1 LVVRFRSMVASFTSA
16 RSLLRRLRT
25 CDALNRTP
33 ATYGLSS
40 SRLITSRKGQRR
52 TLVAG
57 HLYLSAI
64 MHMGTAA
71 PRSLNWFPVKI
82 LKQDR
87 EGLIDRTD
95 CAGLGNRSMAS
106 VIDTSF
112 GLDVCRPSR
121 SVWRPKSITL
131 DTSSSLFKAVR
142 QLYTLSTNDMNRHL
156 RKSCLRV
163 PPSLHKHHVS
173 THPTRIASSASAIP
187 DEDWTEVTNVAERRR
202 IQNRIAQRTYSKQNM
217 VCLL

>member
-1 LVVRFRSMVASFTSA
+1 MVASFTSA
-16 RSLLRRLRT
+16 RSLLRKLRT

-33 ATYGLSS
+33 ATYGLSP

-57 HLYLSAI
+57 HFCLSAI

-87 EGLIDRTD
+87 EGLIGRTD
-95 CAGLGNRSMAS
+95 CAGLGNWSMAF

-142 QLYTLSTNDMNRHL
+142 QLYTLSTNDMNKCL
-156 RKSCLRV
+156 GGSCLRV
-163 PPSLHKHHVS
+163 PPSLHKHRLSINS
-173 THPTRIASSASAIP
+173 TRGSSSMSAII

-202 IQNRIAQRTYSKQNM
+202 IQNRIAQRTYSRQNM